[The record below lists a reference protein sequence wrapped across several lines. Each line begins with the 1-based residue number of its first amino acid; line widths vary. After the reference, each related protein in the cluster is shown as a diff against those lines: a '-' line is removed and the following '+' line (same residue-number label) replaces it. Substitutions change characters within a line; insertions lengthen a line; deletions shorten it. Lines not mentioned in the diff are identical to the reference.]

1 VEQRNKEFAMHIL
14 LTGGTGLIGR
24 RLCRQWSAEGHQL
37 TVLSRQ
43 PQRVPSLCGE
53 TVRGIADFE
62 GYGDGPLDAVVN
74 LAGEPIA
81 DKPWSARRKALLW
94 DSRVR
99 LTERLVAWLES
110 LSQRPAVLINGSAV
124 GWYGDAGERP
134 LEENSAAAGED
145 FASELC
151 LAWEQIA
158 REAEALGIR
167 VVLVRT
173 GLVLAPEG
181 GFLKRLL
188 PPFRLGAGG
197 RLGDGRQWMSW
208 IHIEDQIALIDFLL
222 RKADAEGPY
231 NACAPQPVRNRD
243 FTQELGQA
251 LHRPTLMPM
260 PGFALRLLL
269 GEMSTLLLGGQR
281 IVPRRLLDA
290 GFEFRFPELKEALA
304 DVLREAR

>member
-1 VEQRNKEFAMHIL
+1 MHIL

-24 RLCRQWSAEGHQL
+24 RLCRQWLADGHRL

-43 PQRVPSLCGE
+43 PQRVAALCGE
-53 TVRGIADFE
+53 QVRGIADFAE
-62 GYGDGPLDAVVN
+62 YGDEPLDAVVN

-81 DKPWSARRKALLW
+81 DKPWSAKRKAVLW

-110 LSQRPAVLINGSAV
+110 RSQRPSVLINGSAV

-134 LEENSAAAGED
+134 LEENSSAAGED

-158 REAEALGIR
+158 REAESLGVR

-181 GFLKRLL
+181 GFLKRML
-188 PPFRLGAGG
+188 PPFRMGLGGQ
-197 RLGDGRQWMSW
+197 LGSGRQWMSW

-222 RKADAEGPY
+222 RQADAQGPY
-231 NACAPQPVRNRD
+231 NACAPQPARNRD
-243 FTQELGQA
+243 FTRELGRA
-251 LHRPTLMPM
+251 LHRPTVLGV
-260 PGFALRLLL
+260 PGFALRLML
-269 GEMSTLLLGGQR
+269 GELSVLLLGGQR
-281 IVPRRLLDA
+281 VVPRRLLDA
-290 GFEFRFPELKEALA
+290 GFSFRFTELPAALD
-304 DVLREAR
+304 DVLREQC

>member
-1 VEQRNKEFAMHIL
+1 MHIL

-24 RLCRQWSAEGHQL
+24 RLCRHWLAAGHRL

-43 PQRVPSLCGE
+43 PGRVPQLCGE

-62 GYGDGPLDAVVN
+62 ALGDEPLDAIVN

-81 DKPWSARRKALLW
+81 ERPWTPRRKALLW

-99 LTERLVAWLES
+99 LTERLVEWLEGR
-110 LSQRPAVLINGSAV
+110 SQRPAVLISGSAV

-134 LEENSAAAGED
+134 LDEDSAAAGED

-158 REAEALGIR
+158 LEAEALGIR
-167 VVLVRT
+167 VVRLRT

-188 PPFRLGAGG
+188 PPFRLGLGG
-197 RLGDGRQWMSW
+197 QLGNGRQWMSW
-208 IHIEDQIALIDFLL
+208 VHIEDMLGLIDFLL
-222 RKADAEGPY
+222 HQGAASGPY

-243 FTQELGQA
+243 FTRALGQA
-251 LHRPTLMPM
+251 LHRPTLLGV
-260 PGFALRLLL
+260 PGFALRLAL
-269 GEMSTLLLGGQR
+269 GELSLLLLGGQR
-281 IVPRRLLDA
+281 VAPKRLLEA
-290 GFEFRFPELKEALA
+290 GFVFRYNDLPTALA
-304 DVLREAR
+304 DVLGQR

>member
-1 VEQRNKEFAMHIL
+1 MHIL

-24 RLCRQWSAEGHQL
+24 RLCRRWSAEGHQL

-43 PQRVPSLCGE
+43 PQRVASLCGE

-62 GYGDGPLDAVVN
+62 AYGDGPLDAVVN

-99 LTERLVAWLES
+99 LTERLVSWLEGR
-110 LSQRPAVLINGSAV
+110 SQRPVVLINGSAV

-222 RKADAEGPY
+222 RKADAAGPY

-251 LHRPTLMPM
+251 LHRPTLVPV

-290 GFEFRFPELKEALA
+290 GFEFRFPEFKEALA
-304 DVLREAR
+304 DVLQEKR

>member
-1 VEQRNKEFAMHIL
+1 MHIL

-43 PQRVPSLCGE
+43 PQRVASLCGE
-53 TVRGIADFE
+53 SVRGIADFE
-62 GYGDGPLDAVVN
+62 AYGDGPLDAVVN

-99 LTERLVAWLES
+99 LTERLVGWLQS
-110 LSQRPAVLINGSAV
+110 RSQRPAVLINGSAV

-208 IHIEDQIALIDFLL
+208 IHIDDQIALIDFLL
-222 RKADAEGPY
+222 RKADASGPY

-251 LHRPTLMPM
+251 LHRPTLMHV

-290 GFEFRFPELKEALA
+290 GFAFRFPELKEALA
-304 DVLREAR
+304 DVLRDVR

>member
-1 VEQRNKEFAMHIL
+1 MHIL

-24 RLCRQWSAEGHQL
+24 RLCRQWTAAGHRL

-43 PQRVPSLCGE
+43 PQRVAALCGE
-53 TVRGIADFE
+53 PVRGIAEFQD
-62 GYGDGPLDAVVN
+62 YGDEPLDAVVN
-74 LAGEPIA
+74 LAGAPIA
-81 DKPWSARRKALLW
+81 DKPWSAARKALLW
-94 DSRVR
+94 DSRVG

-110 LSQRPAVLINGSAV
+110 RSQRPSVLINGSAV

-158 REAEALGIR
+158 REAKALGIR

-181 GFLKRLL
+181 GFLKRML
-188 PPFRLGAGG
+188 PPFRLGLGG
-197 RLGDGRQWMSW
+197 QLGNGRQWMSW

-222 RKADAEGPY
+222 QRADAEGPY

-243 FTQELGQA
+243 FTRELGRL
-251 LHRPTLMPM
+251 LHRPTALGV
-260 PGFALRLLL
+260 PGFALRLML
-269 GEMSTLLLGGQR
+269 GELSVLLLGGQR
-281 IVPRRLLDA
+281 VVPRRLLDA
-290 GFEFRFPELKEALA
+290 DFTFRFPEIQDALA
-304 DVLREAR
+304 DVLREQR

>member
-1 VEQRNKEFAMHIL
+1 MHIL

-24 RLCRQWSAEGHQL
+24 RLCRLWTAAGHQL

-43 PQRVPSLCGE
+43 PPRVPALCGDA
-53 TVRGIADFE
+53 VRGIADFE
-62 GYGDGPLDAVVN
+62 AYGDGPLDAVVN

-110 LSQRPAVLINGSAV
+110 REQRPTVLINGSAV

-158 REAEALGIR
+158 REAEALGVR
-167 VVLVRT
+167 VVLART
-173 GLVLAPEG
+173 GLVLA
-181 GFLKRLL
+181 RRW
-188 PPFRLGAGG
+188 PP
-197 RLGDGRQWMSW
+197 
-208 IHIEDQIALIDFLL
+208 
-222 RKADAEGPY
+222 
-231 NACAPQPVRNRD
+231 V
-243 FTQELGQA
+243 
-251 LHRPTLMPM
+251 
-260 PGFALRLLL
+260 
-269 GEMSTLLLGGQR
+269 
-281 IVPRRLLDA
+281 
-290 GFEFRFPELKEALA
+290 
-304 DVLREAR
+304 DVLDPYR

>member
-1 VEQRNKEFAMHIL
+1 MHIL

-24 RLCRQWSAEGHQL
+24 RLCRRWSAEGHQL

-43 PQRVPSLCGE
+43 PQRVASLCGE

-62 GYGDGPLDAVVN
+62 AYGDGPLDAVVN

-99 LTERLVAWLES
+99 LTERLVSWLEGR
-110 LSQRPAVLINGSAV
+110 SQRPAVLINGSAV

-181 GFLKRLL
+181 GFLTRLL

-208 IHIEDQIALIDFLL
+208 VHIEDQIALIDFLL
-222 RKADAEGPY
+222 RKADAAGPY

-243 FTQELGQA
+243 FTQELGHA
-251 LHRPTLMPM
+251 LHRPTLMPV

-290 GFEFRFPELKEALA
+290 GFEFRFPAFKEALA
-304 DVLREAR
+304 DVLQEKR

>member
-1 VEQRNKEFAMHIL
+1 MHIL

-24 RLCRQWSAEGHQL
+24 RLCRQWSAAGHRL

-43 PQRVPSLCGE
+43 PQRVAALCGE
-53 TVRGIADFE
+53 TVRGIADFQD
-62 GYGDGPLDAVVN
+62 YGDGPLDAVVN

-81 DKPWSARRKALLW
+81 DKPWSAKRKALLW
-94 DSRVR
+94 GSRVG
-99 LTERLVAWLES
+99 LTERLVAWLETR
-110 LSQRPAVLINGSAV
+110 SQRPSVLINGSAV

-158 REAEALGIR
+158 REAEALGVR

-188 PPFRLGAGG
+188 PPFRMGLGGQ
-197 RLGDGRQWMSW
+197 LGDGRQWMSW

-222 RKADAEGPY
+222 QRADTEGPY

-243 FTQELGQA
+243 FTRELGRA
-251 LHRPTLMPM
+251 LHRPAVLGV
-260 PGFALRLLL
+260 PGFALRLML
-269 GEMSTLLLGGQR
+269 GELSVLLLGGQR
-281 IVPRRLLDA
+281 VVPRRLLDA
-290 GFEFRFPELKEALA
+290 GFTFRFTELPDALA
-304 DVLREAR
+304 DVLRER

>member
-1 VEQRNKEFAMHIL
+1 MHIL

-24 RLCRQWSAEGHQL
+24 RLCRQWSAKGHQL

>member
-1 VEQRNKEFAMHIL
+1 MHIL

-24 RLCRQWSAEGHQL
+24 RLCRQWSAAGHRL

-43 PQRVPSLCGE
+43 PQRVAALCGE
-53 TVRGIADFE
+53 QVRGIADFE
-62 GYGDGPLDAVVN
+62 AYGDEPLDAVIN

-81 DKPWSARRKALLW
+81 DKPWSAKRKALLW

-110 LSQRPAVLINGSAV
+110 RAQRPAVLINGSAV

-181 GFLKRLL
+181 GFLKRML
-188 PPFRLGAGG
+188 PPFRMGLGGQLGG
-197 RLGDGRQWMSW
+197 GRQWMSW

-222 RKADAEGPY
+222 QRADAEGPY
-231 NACAPQPVRNRD
+231 NACAPQPARNCD
-243 FTQELGQA
+243 FTRELGKA
-251 LHRPTLMPM
+251 LHRPTVLGV
-260 PGFALRLLL
+260 PGFALRLML
-269 GEMSTLLLGGQR
+269 GELSVLLLGGQR
-281 IVPRRLLDA
+281 VVPRRLLDA
-290 GFEFRFPELKEALA
+290 GFSFRFPELPAALA
-304 DVLREAR
+304 DVLREQH

>member
-1 VEQRNKEFAMHIL
+1 MHIL

-24 RLCRQWSAEGHQL
+24 RLCRQWSADGHQL

-43 PQRVPSLCGE
+43 PQRVSSLCGE

-62 GYGDGPLDAVVN
+62 AYGDGPLDAVVN

-110 LSQRPAVLINGSAV
+110 RSQRPAVLINGSAV

-151 LAWEQIA
+151 LAW
-158 REAEALGIR
+158 
-167 VVLVRT
+167 
-173 GLVLAPEG
+173 
-181 GFLKRLL
+181 
-188 PPFRLGAGG
+188 
-197 RLGDGRQWMSW
+197 
-208 IHIEDQIALIDFLL
+208 
-222 RKADAEGPY
+222 
-231 NACAPQPVRNRD
+231 
-243 FTQELGQA
+243 
-251 LHRPTLMPM
+251 
-260 PGFALRLLL
+260 
-269 GEMSTLLLGGQR
+269 
-281 IVPRRLLDA
+281 
-290 GFEFRFPELKEALA
+290 
-304 DVLREAR
+304 